1 MFVWK
6 CFKIIENALEK
17 ILLGFKTFQ
26 VFLVKCTSYVLLVV
40 STLSASLKTFSISL
54 KVLSDEVDDVVE
66 FVTCV
71 TPTSKCK
78 IINYFLLLEYSII
91 ALINM
96 QVADHIITEKITT
109 CGSGPTNIGMP
120 HTL

>member
-17 ILLGFKTFQ
+17 ILLDFKTFQ

-78 IINYFLLLEYSII
+78 IINYFSVVRIFNYSFDKY
-91 ALINM
+91 A
-96 QVADHIITEKITT
+96 
-109 CGSGPTNIGMP
+109 SGRPYNNRKDNNVWEWA
-120 HTL
+120 H